1 MTKQPEENWEKQIR
15 KGVQVFDRKVYAIP
29 YAGQM
34 YEKLARELLLS
45 ERKRVVEGVKKLRD
59 VEAEREQKAGE
70 PKTANGNDL
79 VWYGGKVQALDDVI
93 RLIEGK

>member
-34 YEKLARELLLS
+34 YEKLARELILS
-45 ERKRVVEGVKKLRD
+45 ERKRVVERVEEKKTIKDSDL
-59 VEAEREQKAGE
+59 
-70 PKTANGNDL
+70 NDDL
-79 VWYGGKVQALDDVI
+79 FSQWDIGYNVALSDVI